1 MIKCHIFL
9 VWKSHTKGGGGGRA
23 KGPVK
28 TSLYKVTF
36 LSPERRIYVGGRVCQ
51 ARLRLCGATRRRED
65 SGHLRVASIAQGTA
79 GALTPQHAALTL
91 PRLL

>member
-1 MIKCHIFL
+1 M
-9 VWKSHTKGGGGGRA
+9 

-36 LSPERRIYVGGRVCQ
+36 LSPERRIYVGGRVSP
-51 ARLRLCGATRRRED
+51 ARLRLCRPTRRRED
-65 SGHLRVASIAQGTA
+65 SGHLMVASHTQGTA
-79 GALTPQHAALTL
+79 GALTPQRAALTL